1 MKIFVDNRKG
11 DIITLEVES
20 SDTFADLKAKIRE
33 KIGIRPDLQVEFE
46 TGEKLEDGWA
56 LVDCNIQNE
65 STFDLWELRSIMGMM
80 DKWICFLPGLAD
92 KIVVESHGTFL

>member
-1 MKIFVDNRKG
+1 
-11 DIITLEVES
+11 
-20 SDTFADLKAKIRE
+20 
-33 KIGIRPDLQVEFE
+33 
-46 TGEKLEDGWA
+46 LEDGWA